1 MQYPHRH
8 KTYLFQASCQIA
20 NLLPGY
26 DDIAQELDVNLMT
39 NLLSIYSLKIR
50 TNHV

>member
-8 KTYLFQASCQIA
+8 KTCLFQASCQIYY
-20 NLLPGY
+20 Y